1 MKPLRI
7 TFFVV
12 LAGLALSPERLGRAF
27 AQARVPLD
35 EPARDRLTEQKRAET
50 IEQLERIV
58 SKIDDRSG
66 QKAELLYQLS
76 ELYVE
81 KSRQLLHAEMA
92 EHDKQYRAYEE
103 SRKQGAKGLA
113 EPRATHQGSESYRA
127 KAIALYDRILRE
139 YPAYPRKDEVLF
151 ALGYNLYEI
160 GKRSD
165 GVARYL
171 ELIKAYPNSIFV
183 PDTYLQLGNH
193 YFDIGNDLGRAR
205 HFYEKALASDLPKVH
220 SYALYKLAWCDYN
233 VGQFENT
240 LQKLRLVVD
249 FAQTHGREMVDLKNE
264 ALSDMTSAYVRL
276 GRSEEAIEYF
286 QRMASE
292 KLQRKLI
299 VRLAAQLAEA
309 GQFDKGISVYRY
321 LIARAPN
328 LADAPEHQQAIIRCY
343 EGLRDRVHVKSEVR
357 RLVDLYRPGGDWWK
371 ANQTQKDFLRN
382 AFSVSEEALR
392 TLAVDYHQEAQRTKQ
407 VDTYRLARD
416 IYAQYVEAFAS
427 SPDPSFISDQALNMR
442 FYYAEILWGLEE
454 WENAANQYAAVI
466 GFKVPDRESAR
477 EASDERFRKTAAYN
491 VVLAYDKLV
500 KIDRGELAKPDLKTG
515 QTLTP
520 GEKNGLERK
529 TIERKSAKGGSEEAL
544 TRHEEKLVAGC
555 DLYNKLY
562 PGDQDEVELRYLTA
576 VIYYQRRHFQE
587 AAQRFEQIADK
598 WPEDPRSLQAADLSM
613 HILETREDW
622 LELNRLSR
630 HFLRSARLTKPG
642 TDFGKRVAKVVEGS
656 QYKWVDEVVYQK
668 EKNPAKAAQEF
679 IRLADEFP
687 RSEYAPRALTYAMI
701 AFGDA
706 QQLDAAISAGE
717 RVLSHL
723 SAYELKVRFTLARYY
738 EKVADFPK
746 AAAMYESF
754 VAAYDRRAAEG
765 EAAKTARPS
774 KADVSSGTVEVD
786 ERVQLLGEAEK
797 RIADA
802 QFNAGL
808 WWEALS
814 KTEKATA
821 AYRTYVSRFKEAQDA
836 PEVKLTL
843 GSLYEKSRKWAE
855 ALKTYREFESEYGKD
870 KRVSSGQRYL
880 VKYRELVSLRQ
891 LGNIRESDRL
901 LEGLVREY
909 GRLKPEARERPDIQ
923 EAYASARFWK
933 VEPLWTEYS
942 QLKLNRVATLR
953 RDLDA
958 KRRKLAALEKEY
970 TEVLAAGSADFGI
983 AAITRIGLAYLDLSE
998 NIVASAEPRGLTEEQ
1013 LQLYRGEL
1021 KNLAA
1026 PIEVKAGEAFE
1037 KAVQKGRE
1045 LGVYNDWILLAQD
1058 NINKFHPGAY
1068 AKTREVSYLTSQPL
1082 AKAPLQ
1088 TDTGQMALGAN
1099 PRLSGSSAPMG
1110 SGRPRSGGSES
1121 R

>member
-12 LAGLALSPERLGRAF
+12 LAGLALTPEWLGRAF
-27 AQARVPLD
+27 AQARVPLEEAPPD
-35 EPARDRLTEQKRAET
+35 TLTAQKRAET

-66 QKAELLYQLS
+66 QKPELLYQLS

-81 KSRQLLHAEMA
+81 KSKQLLHAEMG

-103 SRKQGAKGLA
+103 ARKRGTKGLS

-127 KAIALYDRILRE
+127 KAVALYERILRE
-139 YPAYPRKDEVLF
+139 YPDYPRKDEVLF

-160 GKRSD
+160 GNRSG

-171 ELIKAYPNSIFV
+171 ELIKAYPRSTFV

-193 YFDIGNDLGRAR
+193 YFDIGNDLARAR

-233 VGQFENT
+233 AGQFENALKK
-240 LQKLRLVVD
+240 LQSVVD

-264 ALSDMTSAYVRL
+264 ALGDMTSAYVRL
-276 GRSEEAIEYF
+276 GRSDEAIEYF
-286 QRMASE
+286 QRMAAA

-299 VRLAAQLAEA
+299 VRLAAQLADA
-309 GQFDKGISVYRY
+309 GQFDKGISVYRH

-328 LADAPEHQQAIIRCY
+328 EADAPEHQQAIVRCY
-343 EGLRDRVHVKSEVR
+343 EGLRDRAHVKSEVR
-357 RLVDLYRPGGDWWK
+357 RLVDLYRPGADWWK
-371 ANQTQKDFLRN
+371 ANQNQKDFLRN

-416 IYAQYVEAFAS
+416 IYAQYVEAFATS
-427 SPDPSFISDQALNMR
+427 SDPSWISDQALNMR
-442 FYYAEILWGLEE
+442 FYYAEILWALEE
-454 WENAANQYAAVI
+454 WENAATQYAAVI
-466 GFKVPDRESAR
+466 GFKIPDRESAR

-500 KIDRGELAKPDLKTG
+500 KVDRGELTKADLKTG
-515 QTLTP
+515 QTLNL

-529 TIERKSAKGGSEEAL
+529 TIERKSAKGGSEEPL
-544 TRHEEKLVAGC
+544 TVHEEKLVAAC
-555 DLYNKLY
+555 DLYNKLH

-576 VIYYQRRHFQE
+576 VIYYQRRHFQD

-598 WPEDPRSLQAADLSM
+598 WPEDPRSLQAADLAM

-630 HFLRSARLTKPG
+630 HFLRNARLTKSA
-642 TDFGKRVAKVVEGS
+642 TDFGKRVAKIVEGS

-668 EKNPAKAAQEF
+668 EKNPAKAAHEF

-687 RSEYAPRALTYAMI
+687 RSEHAPRALTYAMI

-706 QQLDAAISAGE
+706 QQLDTAISAGE
-717 RVLSHL
+717 RVLSHP
-723 SAYELKVRFTLARYY
+723 SPYELKVRFTLARYY
-738 EKVADFPK
+738 EKVADFSK

-754 VAAYDRRAAEG
+754 VAAYDRRASE
-765 EAAKTARPS
+765 KVQTN
-774 KADVSSGTVEVD
+774 VSNGAVEVD
-786 ERVQLLGEAEK
+786 ERVQLLEEAEK

-808 WWEALS
+808 WWEALG
-814 KTEKATA
+814 KAEKATA
-821 AYRTYVSRFKEAQDA
+821 AYRTYVSRFKDAQDA

-855 ALKTYREFESEYGKD
+855 ALKTYREFESEYSKD

-880 VKYRELVSLRQ
+880 VKYRQLVSLRE
-891 LGNIRESDRL
+891 LGNSRESDRM
-901 LEGLVREY
+901 LEALVREY
-909 GRLKPEARERPDIQ
+909 LRLKPEARERPDIQ

-933 VEPLWTEYS
+933 VEPLWSEYS
-942 QLKLNRVATLR
+942 ELKLNRVATLR

-958 KRRKLAALEKEY
+958 KRRKLTALEREY

-998 NIVASAEPRGLTEEQ
+998 NIVASAEPRGLTQEQ
-1013 LQLYRGEL
+1013 LQLYREEL

-1026 PIEVKAGEAFE
+1026 PIEIKAGEAFE
-1037 KAVQKGRE
+1037 KAILKGRE
-1045 LGVYNDWILLAQD
+1045 LGVYNDWILVAQD
-1058 NINKFHPGAY
+1058 NINRFHPGAY

-1099 PRLSGSSAPMG
+1099 PRLSGSPAPMG
-1110 SGRPRSGGSES
+1110 SSRPRSGANEG